1 MAAAVGA
8 AAGHIVLQNRDSH
21 VRDTFASHAALS
33 LRQPCSRAGQKP
45 HFRDLD
51 VGGGPW
57 ALLLV
62 GPSFDS
68 RFEGRVKP

>member
-8 AAGHIVLQNRDSH
+8 AAGHIGLQNRDSR
-21 VRDTFASHAALS
+21 VRDTFTSHAAL
-33 LRQPCSRAGQKP
+33 LLMQPYSRAGQKA

-62 GPSFDS
+62 GPSF
-68 RFEGRVKP
+68 EI